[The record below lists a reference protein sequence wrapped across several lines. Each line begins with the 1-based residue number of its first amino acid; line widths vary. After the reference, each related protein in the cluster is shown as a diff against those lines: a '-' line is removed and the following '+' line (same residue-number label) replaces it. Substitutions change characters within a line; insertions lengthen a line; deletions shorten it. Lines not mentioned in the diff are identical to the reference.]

1 MSRKTVLR
9 DQPSLDLARAQL
21 GFSGAATVAADP
33 AFIWAARQME
43 SAAEKPANGNRPV
56 LLALREWQTREYALG
71 LSVQA
76 AAKIKAAFEHELVE
90 LVHELRRQ
98 APDWKLQPI
107 AMSTYSRG
115 CDDRFFF
122 RRLFAGD
129 ADLLQAIH
137 WKRASPSEDFA
148 LFRGARA
155 VVAMRFHSVLLSIA
169 AGVPQVAIDYTRG
182 GKIAAL
188 LSAVQAESPMA
199 LEGFN
204 GRQCARRLVEVV
216 NGRSAPAPAGVEA
229 AYTSAWRELL
239 ATTGS

>member
-1 MSRKTVLR
+1 
-9 DQPSLDLARAQL
+9 
-21 GFSGAATVAADP
+21 
-33 AFIWAARQME
+33 
-43 SAAEKPANGNRPV
+43 
-56 LLALREWQTREYALG
+56 
-71 LSVQA
+71 
-76 AAKIKAAFEHELVE
+76 
-90 LVHELRRQ
+90 
-98 APDWKLQPI
+98 
-107 AMSTYSRG
+107 
-115 CDDRFFF
+115 
-122 RRLFAGD
+122 
-129 ADLLQAIH
+129 
-137 WKRASPSEDFA
+137 
-148 LFRGARA
+148 
-155 VVAMRFHSVLLSIA
+155 MRFHSVLLSIA